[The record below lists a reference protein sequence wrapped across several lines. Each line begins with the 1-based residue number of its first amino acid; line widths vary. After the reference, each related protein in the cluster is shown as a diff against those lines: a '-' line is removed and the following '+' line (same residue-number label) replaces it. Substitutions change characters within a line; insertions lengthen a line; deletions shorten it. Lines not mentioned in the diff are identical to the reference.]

1 MSIWIEGPKI
11 NSIIY
16 RSFVIKGRNSVVG
29 AIVYADDGYFYLTFS
44 KSVAGV
50 IKDLV
55 LPSPFINQDKK
66 KTLIFT
72 IGSKKITSY
81 GYLIT
86 TESSYDLDL
95 LTEEVRFII
104 EACLGVGVKVR
115 KHKSPDSPQR
125 RELSDEEKKLLELA
139 PIDIPSD
146 IVSEK
151 DMSTSTDGE
160 GKRNESEQ

>member
-1 MSIWIEGPKI
+1 MSIWLEGPKI

-16 RSFVIKGRNSVVG
+16 RSFIVKGRNSVVA

-50 IKDLV
+50 IKDLI

-66 KTLIFT
+66 RTLIFT

-95 LTEEVRFII
+95 LTEEIRFII
-104 EACLGVGVKVR
+104 EACLGIGIKVR
-115 KHKSPDSPQR
+115 RYKSPDFPLR
-125 RELSDEEKKLLELA
+125 RELSDEEKKLFELA

-151 DMSTSTDGE
+151 DMSKSTDDEGE
-160 GKRNESEQ
+160 KDASEQ